1 MPRDY
6 EAPTI
11 NASTP
16 GAIFVPG
23 EQRGRGST
31 AGYWRMPTAEESAA
45 ASLKKQMDALPQ
57 NIKDAIASGQ
67 LLPEYSTVKT
77 GGGRT
82 GEAVVNSGITGF
94 TSAGPDDTYYT
105 YDLAGN
111 KTGQQQVQRGGGFL
125 GGILDKIGSGVGDF
139 LFDPAKATTKF
150 FENPGVKE
158 AAIIAAIANGVDPT
172 IFGGAG
178 SAAAGAGTLGAAE
191 GALTAAEIASLPGAA
206 TGAGLASIG
215 AAAPEIL
222 TAGSAPGAI
231 ASTLPSYLAAPEILT
246 GAGLASIEATA
257 PEILTAGSAPGS
269 ALAATTSGEAGLASL
284 MGPQLPTGLS
294 PAAGFSPTLT
304 ADTVGSLVAPEAAS
318 GIATLPEAI
327 PSLAEMVASG
337 TAPGSAGAAGAVSG
351 ALTGADLA
359 AAQGLVTAGATP
371 ALVSAAEQGAQ
382 NYINSGGSSI
392 GGQSGV
398 SGTDVL
404 SQADKIAS
412 GTTSGGTLNTALG
425 NEAVASGMS
434 PGSLGAEAATQ
445 GVLTP
450 TQLTAA
456 TGSAGLGSLTGADTL
471 ATNLASSANEA
482 VASGLS
488 PGSVGATEA
497 AAGTLTPAQLGA
509 ASGVVTSGSGI
520 PDLSKVKDLLPAS
533 DKSSGFSGANGLG
546 MLGLA
551 ALLASMNKGSGTD
564 NSYKGT
570 IPEYTMSRTK
580 NEMPKNYRPGQGGV
594 DYFSPT
600 TYTKKAADGGL
611 MSLSD
616 NVEGSNFELSGSDD
630 HYPSMV
636 GSGYPVASNYPS
648 RVGEVEQNG
657 IVQQS
662 MPQFSGLG
670 SLYQSSNPPQSFNM
684 AQGGAVPGQYNLG
697 SYSDGGRLLKGP
709 GDGVSDSIPAI
720 IGQKQ
725 PARLATGEFVIPARI
740 VSELGNG
747 STDAG
752 AQRLYDMMK
761 RVQQK
766 RLKTKNVAA
775 NTNAAKYLPA

>member
-1 MPRDY
+1 MGAAFFDENGEY
-6 EAPTI
+6 HFE
-11 NASTP
+11 TP
-16 GAIFVPG
+16 DEPIDPIAL
-23 EQRGRGST
+23 
-31 AGYWRMPTAEESAA
+31 W
-45 ASLKKQMDALPQ
+45 ASLGGNSNPDA
-57 NIKDAIASGQ
+57 AIEVFG
-67 LLPEYSTVKT
+67 PEAA
-77 GGGRT
+77 
-82 GEAVVNSGITGF
+82 EALNKY
-94 TSAGPDDTYYT
+94 AREHPEGPS
-105 YDLAGN
+105 LWERVGN
-111 KTGQQQVQRGGGFL
+111 AVT
-125 GGILDKIGSGVGDF
+125 DF
-139 LFDPAKATTKF
+139 IEDPSKATTQF
-150 FENPGVKE
+150 FENPGVTE
-158 AAIIAAIANGVDPT
+158 AAIIAAIVNGVDPT

-178 SAAAGAGTLGAAE
+178 AGTAAGTAAGAAGTLSSEALLASELAAYPTAGIVGSIPAAAGAGA
-191 GALTAAEIASLPGAA
+191 
-206 TGAGLASIG
+206 AGLASIG

-284 MGPQLPTGLS
+284 TGPQLPTGLS
-294 PAAGFSPTLT
+294 PTAGFSPTLT
-304 ADTVGSLVAPEAAS
+304 ADTVGSLVAPEAVS
-318 GIATLPEAI
+318 GIATLPEAV

-404 SQADKIAS
+404 SQADKISS

-611 MSLSD
+611 MSLGD

-636 GSGYPVASNYPS
+636 GGGYPVASNYPS